1 MTKTAE
7 QTKEKYPAD
16 DSFRVDSISKSDPP
30 DGAEKDN
37 WYRYVINQ
45 GVNEIVGYRQ
55 GSRKAVSQEV
65 EEIIVSL
72 NERRRGK
79 SGRVHLTPSPRKRK

>member
-1 MTKTAE
+1 MIRPAKQPKDTPKNGPFEMSSLEKAE
-7 QTKEKYPAD
+7 APT
-16 DSFRVDSISKSDPP
+16 
-30 DGAEKDN
+30 GAEGKN

-55 GSRKAVSQEV
+55 GSRKTVSQEV
-65 EEIIVSL
+65 EEIIVHL

>member
-1 MTKTAE
+1 MIRPAKKP
-7 QTKEKYPAD
+7 KEAPTNGPFEMSSLEKADTPA
-16 DSFRVDSISKSDPP
+16 
-30 DGAEKDN
+30 GAEGKN

-55 GSRKAVSQEV
+55 GSRKTVSKEV

>member
-1 MTKTAE
+1 MIRPAKNP
-7 QTKEKYPAD
+7 KETPKNGPFEMSSLEKAD
-16 DSFRVDSISKSDPP
+16 APT
-30 DGAEKDN
+30 GAEGKN
-37 WYRYVINQ
+37 WYRDVINQ

-55 GSRKAVSQEV
+55 GSRKTVSKEV